1 MTPASPL
8 DLVAVIPVYNE
19 EANLASVTQEWLEAL
34 AALGL
39 RHKILLIDDGSKD
52 RTPEIAADLAA
63 RHPGRVAHV
72 RKTNSGHGRSCRHGY
87 DLAIAMDTAWIL
99 QVDSDGQCDPSF
111 FPLLWAKT
119 PENDCV
125 FGRRRSRDDGLARTL
140 LSKGCQWATRLA
152 TRARVVDPNVP
163 YRLFRREVLAR
174 ALLRVP
180 PTFDIHNVALSVV
193 VARTPELRVAR
204 VPIHFRD
211 RQGGTNSINLRKVIR
226 MGLNMLRDL
235 RSVR

>member
-1 MTPASPL
+1 MTLPSISVVL
-8 DLVAVIPVYNE
+8 PVYNE

-99 QVDSDGQCDPSF
+99 QVDSDGQCDPRYF
-111 FPLLWAKT
+111 AALWAALLVYS
-119 PENDCV
+119 V
-125 FGRRRSRDDGLARTL
+125 F
-140 LSKGCQWATRLA
+140 
-152 TRARVVDPNVP
+152 
-163 YRLFRREVLAR
+163 FR
-174 ALLRVP
+174 ALG
-180 PTFDIHNVALSVV
+180 VV
-193 VARTPELRVAR
+193 MLLVEAWMLMLG
-204 VPIHFRD
+204 PI
-211 RQGGTNSINLRKVIR
+211 
-226 MGLNMLRDL
+226 
-235 RSVR
+235 VRWVR

>member
-87 DLAIAMDTAWIL
+87 DLAEFGLDAGAIAERFAGYVERYDI
-99 QVDSDGQCDPSF
+99 
-111 FPLLWAKT
+111 PL
-119 PENDCV
+119 E
-125 FGRRRSRDDGLARTL
+125 
-140 LSKGCQWATRLA
+140 
-152 TRARVVDPNVP
+152 RAR
-163 YRLFRREVLAR
+163 
-174 ALLRVP
+174 
-180 PTFDIHNVALSVV
+180 
-193 VARTPELRVAR
+193 
-204 VPIHFRD
+204 
-211 RQGGTNSINLRKVIR
+211 
-226 MGLNMLRDL
+226 
-235 RSVR
+235 